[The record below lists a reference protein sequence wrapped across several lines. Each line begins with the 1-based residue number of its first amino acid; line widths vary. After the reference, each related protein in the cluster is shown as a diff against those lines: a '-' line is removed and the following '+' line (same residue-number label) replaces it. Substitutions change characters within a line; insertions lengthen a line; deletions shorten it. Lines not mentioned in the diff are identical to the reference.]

1 MAKAV
6 DWESRIGRRLRL
18 RDLFIL
24 STVARCGSMAKAATQ
39 LRVTQP
45 AVSKAIGDLE
55 EAVGAR
61 LLDRSPLG
69 IEPTVYGYALLKCSS
84 AVFDEL
90 RQGVQALQN
99 LADPSA
105 GELRIGCQQTLAQTV
120 LPHIIE
126 QICRRHPRIDFD
138 VTQLVSPNLE
148 FPELRQRTLDFVL
161 TRLAGPVTTEQ
172 LGEDLKVETLLDD
185 RLFIVAGEKSPW
197 VRRRKI
203 ELAELASEPWILR
216 PPGSWQ
222 WQFMTEAFRQIGR
235 SMPRPRVIT
244 YSVPLTHSLLASGK
258 FITLMDG
265 LTPRLEGKRLGVRPL
280 PVDVPPWPW
289 PIAIVMLKNR
299 TVSPVVELFLKSVR
313 SFVRDLGRHRQDS

>member
-1 MAKAV
+1 MARAV
-6 DWESRIGRRLRL
+6 DWESRIGRRVRL
-18 RDLFIL
+18 RDLYIM
-24 STVARCGSMAKAATQ
+24 SRVAKCGSMAKAATQ

-45 AVSKAIGDLE
+45 AISKAIGDLE
-55 EAVGAR
+55 DAVGAR
-61 LLDRSPLG
+61 LFDRSPAG
-69 IEPTVYGYALLKCSS
+69 VEPTVYGHALLKCSV

-90 RQGVQALQN
+90 RQGVQTLEN

-120 LPHIIE
+120 LPYIVE
-126 QICRRHPRIDFD
+126 QLCRRYPRIDFD

-148 FPELRQRTLDFVL
+148 FPELRQRTLDLVL
-161 TRLAGPVTTEQ
+161 TRLAGPVASEK
-172 LGEDLKVETLLDD
+172 LGDDLKVEILLDD

-203 ELAELASEPWILR
+203 DLAELANEPWILR

-222 WQFMTEAFRQIGR
+222 WQFMIEAFRGIGLQ
-235 SMPRPRVIT
+235 MPRPRVVT

-280 PVDVPPWPW
+280 PVAVPPWPW
-289 PIAIVMLKNR
+289 PIGVVMLKNR
-299 TVSPVVELFLKSVR
+299 TVSPVLELFLKTVR
-313 SFVRDLGRHRQDS
+313 SFVRDLSAKP